1 MTRRGPSAVPIV
13 LSEDER
19 AELVRRAGGPGRWR
33 ADRARII
40 LACAEGMSNAAA
52 AQELGVA
59 VKSVAKWRRQFAA
72 QRLAG
77 LEDAAPVGRRKAEL
91 VVTEAERDQLVR
103 WARRAKT
110 AQYLALRAKIV
121 LRCAEG
127 GTNKQAAADLGVDE
141 STVDRWRA
149 RFIAGRLA
157 GLHDEPRPGRPPS
170 ILLDQVEDVIVA
182 TLEGAP
188 GKDTHWSRASMARRT
203 GLSKSTIGRIWKK
216 FDLKPHRQDSFK
228 LSTDPFFVE
237 KVVDVVGLY
246 HNPPEKAVV
255 LCVDEKSQIQ
265 ALDRSQP
272 VLPMMP
278 GMPERRTHDYLRHG
292 ITSLFAAFNI
302 ADGTVISELHRRHRA
317 IEFRKFL
324 ATIDKA
330 VPAGLDVHLV
340 CDNYVTHNTAEIRT
354 WLARHPRFCVHFT
367 PTGSSWMNQVERW
380 FGLLTDKLIRR
391 GVHTSVQALENDIRD
406 WIATWNDNPR
416 PFTWTKTADEILAS
430 LADYLA
436 KVGAS
441 HPAKPAELT
450 NGTSG
455 ATH

>member
-1 MTRRGPSAVPIV
+1 MSHPGPRAVQIV

-19 AELVRRAGGPGRWR
+19 AELVRRSGLPGRWR
-33 ADRARII
+33 PDRARII

-52 AQELGVA
+52 AQALGVA
-59 VKSVAKWRRQFAA
+59 VHSVSKWRRQFAD

-91 VVTEAERDQLVR
+91 VLAEAERDQLIR

-121 LRCAEG
+121 LRSAEG
-127 GTNKQAAADLGVDE
+127 GTNKQVAAELGVDE

-149 RFIAGRLA
+149 RFIAGRLK
-157 GLHDEPRPGRPPS
+157 GLHDEPRPGRPRS
-170 ILLDQVEDVIVA
+170 VLLDQVEDVIVA
-182 TLEGAP
+182 TLESVP

-216 FDLKPHRQDSFK
+216 FDLKPHLQDSFK

-246 HNPPEKAVV
+246 HDPPERAVV

-324 ATIDKA
+324 TAIDKA
-330 VPAGLDVHLV
+330 VPAGLAVHLV
-340 CDNYVTHNTAEIRT
+340 CDNYATHNTPEIKT
-354 WLARHPRFCVHFT
+354 WLGRHPRFHVHFT

-391 GVHTSVQALENDIRD
+391 GVHTSVQALENDIKD

-416 PFTWTKTADEILAS
+416 PFTWTKTADEILNS

-436 KVGAS
+436 K
-441 HPAKPAELT
+441 L
-450 NGTSG
+450 GTG
-455 ATH
+455 QPVNKQN

>member
-1 MTRRGPSAVPIV
+1 MSHPGPSAAGIV
-13 LSEDER
+13 LSDDER
-19 AELVRRAGGPGRWR
+19 AELVRRSGLPGRR
-33 ADRARII
+33 QADRARII
-40 LACAEGMSNAAA
+40 LACADGMSNAGA
-52 AQELGVA
+52 AQALGVA
-59 VKSVAKWRRQFAA
+59 VKSVSKWRRQFAG

-77 LEDAAPVGRRKAEL
+77 LEDAAPIGRPKAEL
-91 VVTEAERDQLVR
+91 VLAEAERAQLIG

-121 LRCAEG
+121 LACADG
-127 GTNKQAAADLGVDE
+127 RMNKQVAADLGVDE

-149 RFIAGRLA
+149 RFIARRLD

-182 TLEGAP
+182 TLETTP
-188 GKDTHWSRASMARRT
+188 GNDTHWSRASMAART

-216 FDLKPHRQDSFK
+216 FDLKPHLQDSFK
-228 LSTDPFFVE
+228 LSTDPFFVD

-246 HNPPEKAVV
+246 HNPPERAVV

-324 ATIDKA
+324 IAIDKA

-340 CDNYVTHNTAEIRT
+340 CDNYVTHNTAEIKT

-380 FGLLTDKLIRR
+380 FGLLTHKLIRR
-391 GVHTSVQALENDIRD
+391 GVHTSVQALENDIKA
-406 WIATWNDNPR
+406 WIATWNESPR
-416 PFTWTKTADEILAS
+416 PFTWTKTADEILNS

-436 KVGAS
+436 KVGAGQ
-441 HPAKPAELT
+441 P
-450 NGTSG
+450 GTSKINQ
-455 ATH
+455 

>member
-1 MTRRGPSAVPIV
+1 MPGPSAVPIV
-13 LSEDER
+13 LSEEER
-19 AELVRRAGGPGRWR
+19 TELVRRARGPGQWR
-33 ADRARII
+33 GDRARII

-52 AQELGVA
+52 AQALGVA
-59 VKSVAKWRRQFAA
+59 VKSVSKWRRQFAA

-77 LEDAAPVGRRKAEL
+77 LEDAAPVGRPKAEL
-91 VVTEAERDQLVR
+91 VLTEAERAQLAR

-110 AQYLALRAKIV
+110 AQFLALRAKIV
-121 LRCAEG
+121 LGCAEG
-127 GTNKQAAADLGVDE
+127 GTNKQVAADLGVDD

-149 RFIAGRLA
+149 RFIARRLE
-157 GLHDEPRPGRPPS
+157 GLNDEPRPGRPPS

-182 TLEGAP
+182 TLESTP
-188 GKDTHWSRASMARRT
+188 GKDTHWSRASMAART

-216 FDLKPHRQDSFK
+216 FDLKPHLQDSFK
-228 LSTDPFFVE
+228 LSTDPLFVE

-246 HNPPEKAVV
+246 HNPPERAVV

-302 ADGTVISELHRRHRA
+302 ADGTVISELHHRHRA
-317 IEFRKFL
+317 IEFKKFL
-324 ATIDKA
+324 VTIDKA
-330 VPAGLDVHLV
+330 VPADLDVHLV
-340 CDNYVTHNTAEIRT
+340 CDNYATHNTPEIRT
-354 WLARHPRFCVHFT
+354 WLARRPRFHVHFT

-391 GVHTSVQALENDIRD
+391 GVHTSVQALENDIRK

-416 PFTWTKTADEILAS
+416 PFTWTKTADEILNS

-436 KVGAS
+436 KVGQVTTQTS
-441 HPAKPAELT
+441 KT
-450 NGTSG
+450 NN
-455 ATH
+455 

>member
-1 MTRRGPSAVPIV
+1 MTHPGPSAVPIV

-19 AELVRRAGGPGRWR
+19 AELVRRARGPGRWR

-40 LACAEGMSNAAA
+40 LACAEGMSNAGA
-52 AQELGVA
+52 AQALGVA
-59 VKSVAKWRRQFAA
+59 VKSVSKWRRQFAA
-72 QRLAG
+72 GRLAG

-91 VVTEAERDQLVR
+91 VLTEAERAQLIS

-110 AQYLALRAKIV
+110 AQFLALRAKIV

-141 STVDRWRA
+141 STVERWRA
-149 RFIAGRLA
+149 RFIARRLD
-157 GLHDEPRPGRPPS
+157 GLADEPRPGRPPS
-170 ILLDQVEDVIVA
+170 ILLDQVEDVVVA
-182 TLEGAP
+182 TLEGVP
-188 GKDTHWSRASMARRT
+188 GQDTHWSRASMARRT

-216 FDLKPHRQDSFK
+216 FDLKPHLQASFK
-228 LSTDPFFVE
+228 LSADPFFVD
-237 KVVDVVGLY
+237 KVVDVAGLY
-246 HNPPEKAVV
+246 HNPPERAVV

-302 ADGTVISELHRRHRA
+302 ADGTVISQVHRRHRA

-324 ATIDKA
+324 AAIDKA

-340 CDNYVTHNTAEIRT
+340 CDNYANCNTPEIRA
-354 WLARHPRFCVHFT
+354 WLARRPRFRVHFT

-391 GVHTSVQALENDIRD
+391 GVHTSVQALEHDIKA

-416 PFTWTKTADEILAS
+416 PFTWTKTADEILNS
-430 LADYLA
+430 LANYLS
-436 KVGAS
+436 KLGTG
-441 HPAKPAELT
+441 HPV
-450 NGTSG
+450 SRQD
-455 ATH
+455 